1 MIRGI
6 TRQQIVAEL
15 AALNTLLSTLPDDDL
30 LGRMSLES
38 RRDSLLKEL
47 QAVEQL
53 VENRAKVALFF
64 GGDPAVGSIGL
75 EAGFGAESLA
85 NFQDLI
91 TKAWAASTGTL
102 AAMGPIAD

>member
-38 RRDSLLKEL
+38 RRDSL
-47 QAVEQL
+47 
-53 VENRAKVALFF
+53 
-64 GGDPAVGSIGL
+64 
-75 EAGFGAESLA
+75 
-85 NFQDLI
+85 
-91 TKAWAASTGTL
+91 
-102 AAMGPIAD
+102 